1 VTHGPADPPIAGD
14 IDEFRLIRVLGRGGM
29 GAVYLAHDTLLDRHV
44 AIKLIRSDSGDA
56 AERAR
61 FLVEARAIA
70 RLSHPNVVAIYR
82 AGTARAGQPYLAQ
95 ELIRGQSLAELPR
108 PVPVPRAC
116 ELGLGVARGLA
127 AAHRR
132 GILHRDVKPANVMVD
147 DAGTAR
153 LLDFGIAKLVAATPV
168 APVVTPGAVPGPGA
182 PEPTASLP
190 PGTADGPA
198 FASTIEA
205 TVDLPR
211 AAAGD
216 PTPMPTPPAEL
227 AISQSPPQPAASPP
241 DTAADGRIVG
251 TPRYLAPEL
260 WRGAPATVR
269 TDLYSLGVLLYE
281 LIAGAAP
288 FAQVDRA
295 ALEAAVTGGPG
306 PEPIEARVP
315 SIDPD
320 LATLI
325 ARCLDRDPARRPET
339 ADEVAHALERVL
351 TGAPTLPEGNPYP
364 GLAPFDA
371 SHRAVF
377 YGRGADVSAVLDRL
391 RSEPLVVI
399 AGDSGVG
406 KSSLCRAGLAPAI
419 AAGALADGRR
429 WRIVL
434 APVGRRPATALRD
447 ALGLAA
453 DVASTTPALAAAL
466 APDRATGVVAV
477 IDQLEELVT
486 IADPDEARAAA
497 ELIAEL
503 AGGVPGIKV
512 VLAVRGDFVTRVA
525 GFAALG
531 PLIPRGL
538 QLVRLLDPE
547 AVREAVVGP
556 ARAKGVRFATEA
568 MIRELVDSVTGD
580 AGTLPLLQF
589 ALAELW
595 NRREVA
601 TGVIP
606 AAATSEL
613 GGVSGALARHADGV
627 LAALAA
633 GERTAARRILLALVT
648 RDGTRATRER
658 PELVGGD
665 PASAAALEA
674 LIRGRLVV
682 ARDNAG
688 DEPVY
693 TLAHESLLTAWGTLH
708 GWLDD
713 AAGQRRLRARV
724 SAAADEWHRLG
735 RRADQLWTRA
745 QLGEAAGLDDLA
757 DLDRAFLAASGRAA
771 RRRLALRA
779 GAIAAIPAIVA
790 TTWWAIDAR
799 ERARRADR
807 VDAQVAAADR
817 HAAAAAITVDRARTL
832 RAGATDVLIAAD
844 RAATPPE
851 VTALA
856 GAGEAGWALA
866 GSLYAEARARLG
878 DATAELE
885 VALQAGVHQA
895 VARRAMAS
903 ALYDLAVL
911 AEELREPAA
920 VRALERRLVA
930 YDDGTFAA
938 LWAAP
943 VPVTIDAPDA
953 TSIELAQVDTGD
965 NQAWSPRPAMATVR
979 GGKLAAELP
988 VGSYL
993 ARVSAPGI
1001 DVVNAPFVVERGR
1014 PVVLAIELP
1023 APGAVPPGF
1032 AFVPAGAFLSGSNDE
1047 TFFRRYFLY
1056 ALPLH
1061 ADTTAAFAIA
1071 RHEVTFAEWMEYLRA
1086 LPADEREQRR
1096 PLTAPG
1102 AQRSLR
1108 LEGGVD
1114 APFVLRMQP
1123 TAHAYVAREGEPI
1136 VYPHRT
1142 TRARV
1147 RWERMH
1153 VGGVS
1158 FDDARAYVGWLRATG
1173 RVPGARLCTGLEWER
1188 ATRGADGRRFP
1199 HGDRVAGDDANL
1211 DDTYGR
1217 DHLGPDEVG
1226 AHPASASPFGIL
1238 DAIGNAFEWVV
1249 GTGARPTL
1257 RGGAWY
1263 FGRTTAMVPNSSP
1276 SQATRRDSYL
1286 GIRVCADVAGFT
1298 AAARERSR

>member
-1 VTHGPADPPIAGD
+1 VTQGPADPPIAGD

-44 AIKLIRSDSGDA
+44 AIKLIRSDSADA

-95 ELIRGQSLAELPR
+95 ELIRGQTLAELPR

-153 LLDFGIAKLVAATPV
+153 LLDFGIAKLASV
-168 APVVTPGAVPGPGA
+168 APPPAAPAAFEERQRSAPVPGG

-190 PGTADGPA
+190 PVTADRPPATADRAPVTASGPA
-198 FASTIEA
+198 FAATVEA

-211 AAAGD
+211 VAAGD
-216 PTPMPTPPAEL
+216 PPPPASL
-227 AISQSPPQPAASPP
+227 AISQSPPPSPSPP
-241 DTAADGRIVG
+241 APASDTDDGRIVG

-269 TDLYSLGVLLYE
+269 SDLYSLGVLLYE
-281 LIAGAAP
+281 LIAGAPP
-288 FAQVDRA
+288 FAHADRA
-295 ALEAAVTGGPG
+295 ALQIAVTDGPG
-306 PEPIEARVP
+306 PELIETRVP

-320 LATLI
+320 LAALI

-391 RSEPLVVI
+391 RSEPLVVV

-419 AAGALADGRR
+419 DAGALADGRR

-453 DVASTTPALAAAL
+453 DVAPTAPALAAAL

-525 GFAALG
+525 GIAALG

-538 QLVRLLDPE
+538 HLLRLLDPA

-568 MIRELVDSVTGD
+568 MIRELVDSVTAD

-595 NRREVA
+595 NRRDVA
-601 TGVIP
+601 SGVIP

-613 GGVSGALARHADGV
+613 GGVSGALARHGDGV

-708 GWLDD
+708 AWLDD
-713 AAGQRRLRARV
+713 AAGQRGLRARV

-735 RRADQLWTRA
+735 RRPDQLWTRA

-757 DLDRAFLAASGRAA
+757 DLDRAFLAASARAA
-771 RRRLALRA
+771 RRRLVTRVALIA
-779 GAIAAIPAIVA
+779 GVPIAALATWIGLELAERAARDRQVA
-790 TTWWAIDAR
+790 TR
-799 ERARRADR
+799 
-807 VDAQVAAADR
+807 VAAAELALATADTAAAT
-817 HAAAAAITVDRARTL
+817 AAAARTTALAAFERGDTGAEAQWRA
-832 RAGATDVLIAAD
+832 AGDEAD
-844 RAATPPE
+844 RAQ
-851 VTALA
+851 TA
-856 GAGEAGWALA
+856 
-866 GSLYAEARARLG
+866 YA

-885 VALQAGVHQA
+885 AALIEGG
-895 VARRAMAS
+895 AR
-903 ALYDLAVL
+903 
-911 AEELREPAA
+911 PA
-920 VRALERRLVA
+920 VRATIADVIYRAAIAAEAAGDPSAAADLIRRLEIYGGAAERAAWIAPATVSIA
-930 YDDGTFAA
+930 AAGAARIEARPWIDTRGALALGAPIARADADRARFTLAPGSYQLELHGRDGVRVD
-938 LWAAP
+938 AP
-943 VPVTIDAPDA
+943 VLVTRGED
-953 TSIELAQVDTGD
+953 LA
-965 NQAWSPRPAMATVR
+965 
-979 GGKLAAELP
+979 LAVP
-988 VGSYL
+988 
-993 ARVSAPGI
+993 
-1001 DVVNAPFVVERGR
+1001 
-1014 PVVLAIELP
+1014 LP
-1023 APGAVPPGF
+1023 AAARIPAGF
-1032 AFVPAGAFLSGSNDE
+1032 VYVPAGRFLVGERDAARRGFLGSP
-1047 TFFRRYFLY
+1047 
-1056 ALPLH
+1056 PLH
-1061 ADTTAAFAIA
+1061 ARSTGAFLIA
-1071 RHEVTFAEWMEYLRA
+1071 RTEVTNADWMRYLRA
-1086 LPADEREQRR
+1086 LPAAERARRR
-1096 PLTAPG
+1096 PP
-1102 AQRSLR
+1102 S
-1108 LEGGVD
+1108 LEGDGPFTLAVKSSATRLRAAEG
-1114 APFVLRMQP
+1114 APL
-1123 TAHAYVAREGEPI
+1123 I
-1136 VYPHRT
+1136 YPGRT
-1142 TRARV
+1142 RRASQ
-1147 RWERMH
+1147 RWERMP
-1153 VGGVS
+1153 VTEVS
-1158 FDDARAYVGWLRATG
+1158 FEDVTAYAAWLAATG
-1173 RVPGARLCTGLEWER
+1173 EVPGARLCTGDEWER
-1188 ATRGADGRRFP
+1188 AGRGADGRAYP
-1199 HGDRVAGDDANL
+1199 HGATLDPDDANF
-1211 DDTYGR
+1211 DETYGR
-1217 DHLGPDEVG
+1217 VPLAYGPDEVG
-1226 AHPASASPFGIL
+1226 THPRSASPFGVHDL
-1238 DAIGNAFEWVV
+1238 AGNVWEAVRGQGDKPE
-1249 GTGARPTL
+1249 L
-1257 RGGAWY
+1257 RGGSFYHLA
-1263 FGRTTAMVPNSSP
+1263 FSAQPANRGQSEPTGRNDWAG
-1276 SQATRRDSYL
+1276 ARL
-1286 GIRVCADVAGFT
+1286 CADAPVP
-1298 AAARERSR
+1298 